1 MTSTSETTK
10 GQEIESGNG
19 RVTGMP
25 PAIEPVATRPPL
37 TELEQEGLDYRRR
50 YQGLIGIGSKVPIR
64 DRAILS
70 LVYTPGVAE
79 ACLAINEDPLASF
92 DLTCRGNT
100 VAILTD
106 GSDIFGRE
114 SGPPEAAI
122 PLEEAKSVIFKTF
135 AGVDAFPLSL
145 ATSDPDRIVET
156 GLALSST
163 FGAIC
168 LDDIS
173 APRAFTIAD
182 NLENGADIPVFSNQH
197 HGTAILALGGLINA
211 LKVVGKELED
221 VKVVISGA
229 GVAGIGVARLLTRA
243 GVRDLVVCDRAGALY
258 KYRPER
264 MNWAKAYLT
273 KETNLAG
280 RRGSL
285 TQMLA
290 GADVFIGLST
300 GGIVSEAMV
309 RSMAADPIV
318 FALAVPEPE
327 ISPAAARAA
336 GAKVVAT
343 GRSDFPNTMDVSLV
357 FPGVFRGLLDSRARN
372 IRLRTLLYAA
382 QALADVIQP
391 EELHADYIVP
401 RIFDFRVAPAVAA
414 AVVRA
419 ALEAGEAGRE
429 IAPEL
434 VSERTRRFV
443 YEGRLLP
450 PKPSARGEH
459 KTFREE
465 AIDLRLRHG
474 GVLEIRSKIPI
485 RDHHI
490 LNMLY
495 VPPAALSPAHVI
507 RDNPAMVDEITA
519 KGNLV
524 AIVTDGSAVLGL
536 GDIGP
541 QAALPVMEGKA
552 VLLQTLAGVEAFP
565 ICLAARDVDEIVGIV
580 QNIAPNFG
588 GINLEDISRTPLL
601 RDRAQAA

>member
-1 MTSTSETTK
+1 
-10 GQEIESGNG
+10 
-19 RVTGMP
+19 MP
-25 PAIEPVATRPPL
+25 PAIEPVTTKAPL

-264 MNWAKAYLT
+264 MNWAKAYLA

-285 TQMLA
+285 AQMLE

-300 GGIVSEAMV
+300 GGIVSEEMV
-309 RSMAADPIV
+309 RVHGDGPDRLRPGRAGTGD
-318 FALAVPEPE
+318 LARRRPRRRREGRRHRSLRLPEHDGRLARLPRRLPR
-327 ISPAAARAA
+327 SARFARAQHPPAHAALRRSGAGRRHPAGRAPRRLHRAPHLRFPGRSGGGGGRRRAPRWRPARQARYRA
-336 GAKVVAT
+336 GA
-343 GRSDFPNTMDVSLV
+343 GQ
-357 FPGVFRGLLDSRARN
+357 RA
-372 IRLRTLLYAA
+372 
-382 QALADVIQP
+382 
-391 EELHADYIVP
+391 H
-401 RIFDFRVAPAVAA
+401 
-414 AVVRA
+414 
-419 ALEAGEAGRE
+419 
-429 IAPEL
+429 
-434 VSERTRRFV
+434 
-443 YEGRLLP
+443 P
-450 PKPSARGEH
+450 P
-459 KTFREE
+459 
-465 AIDLRLRHG
+465 LRL
-474 GVLEIRSKIPI
+474 
-485 RDHHI
+485 
-490 LNMLY
+490 
-495 VPPAALSPAHVI
+495 
-507 RDNPAMVDEITA
+507 
-519 KGNLV
+519 
-524 AIVTDGSAVLGL
+524 
-536 GDIGP
+536 
-541 QAALPVMEGKA
+541 
-552 VLLQTLAGVEAFP
+552 
-565 ICLAARDVDEIVGIV
+565 
-580 QNIAPNFG
+580 
-588 GINLEDISRTPLL
+588 
-601 RDRAQAA
+601 